1 MVSYWSGFF
10 VPVWLRRFLGD
21 KLGFRTIVERIQGI
35 AHSTHGK
42 TSQFVALA
50 QNITSCTLRSSVWR
64 GVWNFP
70 QSLCHLCKTRKLCW
84 PGLRNVRTR
93 VGALFGVLLFCSCKG
108 FKICPSKACLS
119 HPLGVYMGTG
129 KLSGETWWNAGGG
142 WGCLEWTNSHPDQE
156 EQLS

>member
-1 MVSYWSGFF
+1 MSFSQVRQDMVSYWSSFF

-21 KLGFRTIVERIQGI
+21 KLGFRTIVECIQGI

-64 GVWNFP
+64 GVWKFP

-93 VGALFGVLLFCSCKG
+93 VGALFGGPCVLFLQGLQNLPFQG
-108 FKICPSKACLS
+108 LPLS
-119 HPLGVYMGTG
+119 SSGSVYGYRQTFRGNLMKCWRGR
-129 KLSGETWWNAGGG
+129 KVSWM
-142 WGCLEWTNSHPDQE
+142 D
-156 EQLS
+156 

>member
-70 QSLCHLCKTRKLCW
+70 QSLCHLCKTRRLCW

-93 VGALFGVLLFCSCKG
+93 VGALFGGPSVLFLQGLQNLPFQG
-108 FKICPSKACLS
+108 LS
-119 HPLGVYMGTG
+119 LLSSRSVYGYRQTFRGNLMKCWRWGWE
-129 KLSGETWWNAGGG
+129 SGM
-142 WGCLEWTNSHPDQE
+142 D
-156 EQLS
+156 

>member
-21 KLGFRTIVERIQGI
+21 KLGFRTIVECIQGI

-64 GVWNFP
+64 GVWNFLKAFVIYVKRGSYVGLDSGTLG
-70 QSLCHLCKTRKLCW
+70 QGLELCL
-84 PGLRNVRTR
+84 
-93 VGALFGVLLFCSCKG
+93 GVLLFCSCKG

-142 WGCLEWTNSHPDQE
+142 GGCLEWTNSHPDQE